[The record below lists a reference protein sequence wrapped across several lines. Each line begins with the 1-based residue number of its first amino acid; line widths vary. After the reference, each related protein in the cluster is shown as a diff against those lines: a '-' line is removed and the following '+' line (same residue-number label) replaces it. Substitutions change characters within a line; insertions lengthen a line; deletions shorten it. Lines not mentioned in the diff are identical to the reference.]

1 MMDLVYSSSSF
12 MLKVIDTILQTN
24 IRVHGEE
31 NLDKKVPTL
40 FVANHF
46 TRFETL
52 VMPYVINERSDRKI
66 RSLAD
71 KSLFIGLLA
80 TYLKYSGA
88 LSTADTYRN
97 EIIIGDLM
105 SGRNNWIIYPEGF
118 MVKNKKVTMESEF
131 IIDVP
136 GHHGPVFTGAALMAL
151 EAEKMKQR
159 FRAAQKDHDDTLLS
173 SLRAKYFFG
182 SDEECAYQTTHIV
195 PVNITYYPLRPGH
208 NLLMNMED
216 ILAGEDAT
224 KQTKEEIEIEGNLLS
239 SAEIHVRFCEPI
251 DISLFMLDKD
261 FDNNEHAREMRHQLT
276 TVFMETIYQNVLI
289 TIDHLFCIILE
300 MHQQVSVEKVYLKQ
314 VLYTLAHKMYLAKI
328 YHRHETIKQPLLHLF
343 LDEGYAPYDELILLA
358 LQQKILTENSSQSY
372 TIDYKRYRDDS
383 SFHTVRIEN
392 TLRVIYNEVAMLKE
406 LHKNALEALAIEA
419 KKLPLDVFY
428 AIYRQDMAIYNKD
441 YKQFYSVMYSR
452 AKEAGEPFILFDEK
466 LTKGIIFAHGLKSS
480 PSEIRDLCVYLHE
493 QGFNVYGVR
502 LKGHGTL
509 PEDLRDV
516 AYTEWLESF
525 NRGYAAMR
533 QVCNKIF
540 LGGFST
546 GGLVAL
552 LSASRKSYPIEGVI
566 CINAALE
573 LKDVRVSYAVPALNA
588 VNDFLALFNA
598 DIEYIDH
605 DPENPDIN
613 YRRIYVS
620 TLSQLR
626 KLMAE
631 TQKGLKHIH
640 VPLLLIQGKNDPV
653 VNPDGAKIIM
663 ESVSSKTKE
672 LYMPPRDR
680 HVIITGEGSEEIYRK
695 IGTFMKKRKNA
706 PKEGSLQE

>member
-1 MMDLVYSSSSF
+1 MIDLVYSSSSF

-31 NLDKKVPTL
+31 NLDRKVPTL

-52 VMPYVINERSDRKI
+52 VMPYVINERSNRKV

-80 TYLKYSGA
+80 TYLKYSKA
-88 LSTADTYRN
+88 LSTADTDRN
-97 EIIIGDLM
+97 AIIIGDLM

-151 EAEKMKQR
+151 EAEKMKQL
-159 FRAAQKDHDDTLLS
+159 FRAAQKEHDVAQLS

-182 SDEECAYQTTHIV
+182 SNEECASQSTRIV

-208 NLLMNMED
+208 NLLMNMTD
-216 ILAGEDAT
+216 LLAGKDAT

-239 SAEIHVRFCEPI
+239 SAEIHIRFCEPI

-261 FDNNEHAREMRHQLT
+261 LDNKEEARELRHQLT
-276 TVFMETIYQNVLI
+276 TVFMETIYQNVLV

-300 MHQQVSVEKVYLKQ
+300 MYQHTSVEKAYLTQ
-314 VLYTLAHKMYLAKI
+314 ALYMLANKMYLAKI
-328 YHRHETIKQPLLHLF
+328 YHRHETIEKPLLHLF
-343 LDEGYAPYDELILLA
+343 LDEGYAPYDELISLA
-358 LQQKILTENSSQSY
+358 LQQKILTENSAQSSY
-372 TIDYKRYRDDS
+372 TIDHKRYRDDS
-383 SFHTVRIEN
+383 CIHTVRIEN

-406 LHKNALEALAIEA
+406 LHENALEALSVDAE
-419 KKLPLDVFY
+419 KLSLDIFY
-428 AIYRQDMAIYNKD
+428 AIYRQDMAIYTKD
-441 YKQFYSVMYSR
+441 YKQFYSVLHSR

-466 LTKGIIFAHGLKSS
+466 LTKGIVFAHGLKSS
-480 PSEIRDLCVYLHE
+480 PSEIRDLCVYLHL

-502 LKGHGTL
+502 LRGHGTL

-533 QVCNKIF
+533 QVCNKIY

-552 LSASRKSYPIEGVI
+552 LSASRKRYPVEGVI
-566 CINAALE
+566 CINAALA
-573 LKDVRVSYAVPALNA
+573 LQDVRVGYAVPALNA

-598 DIEYIDH
+598 DVEYIDL

-613 YRRIYVS
+613 YSRIYVS
-620 TLSQLR
+620 TLAQLR

-631 TQKGLKHIH
+631 TRKGLKHIH
-640 VPLLLIQGKNDPV
+640 VPLLVIQGGNDPV
-653 VNPDGAKIIM
+653 VNPAGAKVIM
-663 ESVSSKTKE
+663 ESVSSKNRE

-680 HVIITGEGSEEIYRK
+680 HVIITGEGSEEIYQK
-695 IGTFMKKRKNA
+695 IGAFMKKRKNA
-706 PKEGSLQE
+706 PKEERS